1 MTTRFVGRALGAAGI
16 LGVLFLSG
24 CDSLDDG
31 SSSDQTAGAYESSTT
46 YDTQPQDNSYNLQ
59 QQQNDQDQIQQD
71 SQAQQQQQNDQTLQ
85 DLYAQ

>member
-1 MTTRFVGRALGAAGI
+1 MTIRFVRRALGVAGF
-16 LGVLFLSG
+16 LSLLFLSG

-31 SSSDQTAGAYESSTT
+31 SSSYQSSGGYDSSTT
-46 YDTQPQDNSYNLQ
+46 YDTQPQDNSYALQ
-59 QQQNDQDQIQQD
+59 QQQNDQNQIQQD